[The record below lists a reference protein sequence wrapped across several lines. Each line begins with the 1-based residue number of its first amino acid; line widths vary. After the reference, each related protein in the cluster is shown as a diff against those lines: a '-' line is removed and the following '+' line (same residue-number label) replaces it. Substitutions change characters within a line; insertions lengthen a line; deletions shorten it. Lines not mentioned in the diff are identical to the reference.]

1 MNLAKLWDTKSIN
14 LNQSL
19 AFLYTNNKISERE
32 INESIP
38 LTIARKR
45 TKYPGINLTKET
57 KRTVHRKL

>member
-45 TKYPGINLTKET
+45 TKYLGINLTKET